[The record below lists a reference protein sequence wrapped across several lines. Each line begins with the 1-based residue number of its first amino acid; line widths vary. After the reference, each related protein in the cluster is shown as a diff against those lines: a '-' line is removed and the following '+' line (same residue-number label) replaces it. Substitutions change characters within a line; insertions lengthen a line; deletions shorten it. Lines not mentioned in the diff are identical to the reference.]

1 MANDG
6 GVAFVTV
13 NRKEKN
19 KNLLPDEI
27 RQSLC
32 SGGGHNRLASTSMA
46 EETYDMR
53 LVSAQEPQRAGLRCH
68 RVILAA
74 ASPLLKQCMLDSPE
88 SELIYLDVDFRTL
101 KAVLKFI
108 YDVEGI
114 AVTGKEDKIAV
125 VTMLTTMLQVRL
137 VVLHCTKESP

>member
-6 GVAFVTV
+6 GVAFVTRVNV

-27 RQSLC
+27 RQSL
-32 SGGGHNRLASTSMA
+32 SSAGRGHSRLASTSMA
-46 EETYDMR
+46 ADEAYDMR

-114 AVTGKEDKIAV
+114 AVTGKEDKVAV
-125 VTMLTTMLQVRL
+125 VTMLTALLQV
-137 VVLHCTKESP
+137 